1 MHTDAYTLVKWQ
13 GEMSEHIQMR
23 QGIRQGAKLSTLMYK
38 RFNND
43 LLDTLQS
50 APEGVKIGT
59 LDVSSPTCADDIAL
73 LKNKQTDAQILTNI
87 IDHASS
93 MDRFTIHVNPLKSE
107 ILVFKTSKRTPQNIE
122 VVYKQNTITQVTS
135 LKHLGI
141 ERNQSNA
148 PDIAKRIETA
158 RKTLY
163 ALLGSGMHGISPAI
177 IYQMWITFVIPRLL
191 HGIEL
196 LDIRKTDVEK
206 TINLSEK
213 SPKAVANSP
222 SKYSF
227 SCRSLPFRSKR
238 NRSAYRRKDHY
249 YFLEYCKRSN
259 LRGTPACPTPA
270 NYKDR
275 KKCQLVYN
283 SQPKILWLNMT
294 SQTLYFYFQ
303 TLEMIKT
310 INIGKTRQKEYR

>member
-1 MHTDAYTLVKWQ
+1 MHTDANTLVKWQ

-73 LKNKQTDAQILTNI
+73 LTNKQTDAQILTNI

-93 MDRFTIHVNPLKSE
+93 MDRFTINPLKSE

-141 ERNQSNA
+141 ERNQSNT

-163 ALLGSGMHGISPAI
+163 ALLGSGMHGKNGISPAI
-177 IYQMWITFVIPRLL
+177 TYQLWITFVIPRLL

-206 TINLSEK
+206 LEIYQRKVLKQLQTLPLNTPSVAVLSLLGAKEIEAHIDAKIITTFLNIAKDPISVEHQLALRQLTIKTEK
-213 SPKAVANSP
+213 SASWFITAKNTLA
-222 SKYSF
+222 KYD
-227 SCRSLPFRSKR
+227 LPDPLFLLSNIR
-238 NRSAYRRKDHY
+238 NDKDH
-249 YFLEYCKRSN
+249 KHW
-259 LRGTPACPTPA
+259 
-270 NYKDR
+270 
-275 KKCQLVYN
+275 KK
-283 SQPKILWLNMT
+283 P
-294 SQTLYFYFQ
+294 
-303 TLEMIKT
+303 
-310 INIGKTRQKEYR
+310 GKKEYR